1 MGVNLERNNVIH
13 LDGYHWDKE
22 KDDDK
27 PLLSQL
33 TDDLLANGFTDVG
46 PEVIKLTI
54 SDSELTSFIDKFIV
68 YHYDSDPSTVG
79 GGAFGNAY
87 EDSIKIP
94 NYTVPAVNEHDH
106 NKFVYDLPLGNGESP
121 TGQRFKYIHQAY
133 ADSVR
138 WNKRWSEFPTL
149 EQISGTTSSAS
160 YLGPNSELFAYLNP
174 HPSNMMTNETSQTLP
189 SGVTNHQSRV
199 KKIIFNIGAD
209 KYERVFNELGDIDG
223 NPIIGEQGSG
233 VFLGSNADISNTSI
247 SSQSGSLSGD
257 SDGTGDDNFPLAK
270 EIYPAAARFTEVAQ
284 FRVGQRVVGEQS
296 GAIGVITE
304 FLDVNGDPCVVGK
317 NIFEKNMMYDSELLA
332 SVRGQTATHISDGT
346 KSVIEFAG
354 AGGFNIADFDETV
367 DQVYTVITT
376 DSSDVVS
383 KLTSAGLTPD
393 YSTDGTGVTF
403 LDSAGQ
409 PVSVGNGLT
418 VTVSYGPKMLKSR
431 LPSAGMVYGGNYVPE
446 NDLVSSDDPTYAKIN
461 TRVNVEKKPYGNLQR
476 KTIFIDEWVEQ
487 TEGRQL
493 VVEALSKD
501 FFPGEKIFSEN
512 PFGDDDIDTAESTG
526 WFENFSETKP
536 TSTSGNTTVTLG
548 VKSSQFQGTNPNASI
563 SSIVYTPHRWDGT
576 GFNIPTTIESEIIN
590 VEPANFTLILSGPYA
605 RVSFNTTGGDI
616 YPRYTSKTV
625 NPAATHTSMEDYPL
639 NGSILIS
646 YESGDAIV
654 ATETRIPP
662 QSTGF
667 SNLGIKTLGEKG
679 DKTGDFGALTFSKLS
694 RFSAQTEL
702 TNVSDKN
709 TSNPMFNGSVAHGEA
724 DSLSFRIEYERE
736 KTLLNPVSSANLN
749 TSFDFNNPVV
759 INLVNDALGTSYQV
773 GDSVTISSWDS
784 ADIREASTT
793 QYFPAL
799 VIGWAR
805 YRYRFLGDRRI
816 FDEQNEYDGRGASPT
831 ERMSYVTLDMV
842 QPEDSNEFIANSG
855 EGKTFLKKDPQGGV
869 ISGNGYSAGYVGIG
883 TVAKLVYENEY
894 NKVKRCL
901 INSARGVKFSP
912 EDVTTGL
919 SASPAAS
926 LVQYKEEQ
934 LVQGNKHHFWISMDK
949 SDTFFTSDQIEPKP
963 LLGSMTISM
972 KVEDNSSPSSI
983 PVTGLQ
989 LGDIYTF
996 TVQRIKGR
1004 YTGTSADELFG
1015 DPVSL
1020 SITVESTAVSKF
1032 ASDLVSLFNDNLPE
1046 YSFEIDS
1053 ENTSNIL
1060 FRSNEVGFDLS
1071 IGYDSSNYSESLE
1084 PVRIE
1089 SDRANFGMGAVD
1101 TSVRNASSTPTGI
1114 TAINGSFGVAVK
1126 DSSGANGNYYLGGY
1140 HHKIDFALP
1149 NEAYYGDKFQF
1160 VLSGLIS
1167 QSSISETYTT
1177 PSTFDLTLEYT
1188 ADRRFNSSAALGAA
1202 VKNSVMTHSYIS
1214 KFMKVSLESNLIK
1227 FEYTPDSW
1235 AYLDKTSIHN
1245 QTGAYGL
1252 MNENSSKYTSV
1263 YNTGSSDSDPFSSI
1277 ITAATGLADDSFLV
1291 IMNEMTSNG
1300 YADIPTNVS
1309 LYDTEVWDGTQY
1321 TNNTMYVDDL
1331 PSEAVFTGQLTITP
1345 MTQYD
1350 FTDDDTGGLGPLQ
1363 TVGFVRSQ
1371 LPSSLVRQRVKIKF
1385 PFARDFGTFAD
1396 PITHLSDAVGA
1407 GFNNASTSSANATT
1421 HPTTLG
1427 GNTKYFTSYK
1437 QHVVGAAGPKFVSGA
1452 GSVYSTD
1459 GFISQGD
1466 RKGPESSFDPDLRGY
1481 HPEVSVSDNYSHYSS
1496 FPYHE
1501 CGLELESFEVITDY
1515 SIGPVVLETNDQ
1527 SNLGGVGGDQPW
1539 RIRFE
1544 VSRGYEVTDASPF
1557 IATQNYQGVGGNKGN
1572 TEFEYL
1578 KVHVATEY
1586 QIKGDGTVTSIQ
1598 SPDGLERGEFREP
1611 GFLGGVRPQYSGY
1624 VRARTHLISPE
1635 VTDFLEVQSLQ
1646 AIRTSGLNPSAG
1658 IVGFKDYNKVVA
1670 GAEGERALG
1679 GGTSDGTEA
1688 TKSEFRYEDKY
1699 LRGSSTEL
1707 VYDTPFNTGTL
1718 RMQKGFFRRTG
1729 KQERSVA
1736 LTYPMSYTLTV
1747 ADHGVVFYLRD
1758 QAASA
1763 QADDYAWFVIQR
1775 HVDSTTGVPDY
1786 DSLSQP
1792 VHCVYQTS
1800 EPPLLYSDLTPFF
1813 SVDESS
1819 GETTDR
1825 TTSVFVEGLTNQFG
1839 SRIFDFRVDEFV
1851 EQELKA
1857 FDIENQGRF
1866 RRFVVREKDVLK
1878 PWDRHV
1884 FAGISETDSHAVLNI
1899 LEQLA
1904 LNEDGQLVIQ
1914 FPNRLGSQRYF
1925 FTGKELDLIAFSDGG
1940 AVGQD
1945 TLITSDRFSTT
1956 GTTDK
1961 RRLYKALMSTKP
1973 FGNGMRVLTMVA
1985 GYGITSSQADTR
1997 LLSS

>member
-79 GGAFGNAY
+79 GGAYGNAY
-87 EDSIKIP
+87 EDPNKVP
-94 NYTVPAVNEHDH
+94 NYTVPPVNEHDH
-106 NKFVYDLPLGNGESP
+106 NKFVYDLPLTNGNTPS
-121 TGQRFKYIHQAY
+121 GQRFKFIHQAY
-133 ADSVR
+133 ADAER

-149 EQISGTTSSAS
+149 EQISGTTASAT

-174 HPSNMMTNETSQTLP
+174 HPSNMLTNETSVAGV
-189 SGVTNHQSRV
+189 SGTTSHQNSVR
-199 KKIIFNIGAD
+199 KIIFSVGAD
-209 KYERVFNELGDIDG
+209 KYERVFNDLDS
-223 NPIIGEQGSG
+223 IGEQGSG
-233 VFLGSNADISNTSI
+233 VFLGSNDEDSVTTSNV
-247 SSQSGSLSGD
+247 SGSLAGD
-257 SDGTGDDNFPLAK
+257 TGADNKPLAK

-284 FRVGQRVVGEQS
+284 FRVGQRVIGEQS
-296 GAIGVITE
+296 GAVGVVTE
-304 FLDVNGDPCVVGK
+304 FLDKDGNPCVVGR
-317 NIFEKNMMYDSELLA
+317 NIFEKNMAFDSELLA
-332 SVRGQTATHISDGT
+332 SVRGSSASSSGRSQVETELTFSTHFS
-346 KSVIEFAG
+346 
-354 AGGFNIADFDETV
+354 IADFDETV
-367 DQVYTVITT
+367 DQVYTVTIEEAGVVTKL
-376 DSSDVVS
+376 SSLGS
-383 KLTSAGLTPD
+383 SPD
-393 YSTDGTGVTF
+393 YTVSSTGITKTGSSWSQ
-403 LDSAGQ
+403 DS
-409 PVSVGNGLT
+409 T
-418 VTVSYGPKMLKSR
+418 VTISYGPKMLKSR
-431 LPSAGMVYGGNYVPE
+431 LPSSGMVYGGNYVPE
-446 NDLVSSDDPTYAKIN
+446 NDLPDSDNSTYAKIN
-461 TRVNVEKKPYGNLQR
+461 TRVNVENRPYGNLQR

-501 FFPGEKIFSEN
+501 FFPGEKVFSEN
-512 PFGDDDIDTAESTG
+512 PFGDDDVSTAAASG
-526 WFENFSETKP
+526 WFENFSDTLDVANNGQRYFDTKIP
-536 TSTSGNTTVTLG
+536 
-548 VKSSQFQGTNPNASI
+548 SSQFLGASPNAIIGAITFKPENWAGEIGPDSEWTEISASNFVVQTGGPTAIIYI
-563 SSIVYTPHRWDGT
+563 SSGT
-576 GFNIPTTIESEIIN
+576 YNYYPGSGSTTASASTSSPRRGKLDVDYE
-590 VEPANFTLILSGPYA
+590 V
-605 RVSFNTTGGDI
+605 GD
-616 YPRYTSKTV
+616 SV
-625 NPAATHTSMEDYPL
+625 
-639 NGSILIS
+639 
-646 YESGDAIV
+646 V
-654 ATETRIPP
+654 ATRTRIPP

-667 SNLGIKTLGEKG
+667 SSNGIRTLGEKG
-679 DKTGDFGALTFSKLS
+679 DKTGDFGALTFAKLS

-702 TNVSDKN
+702 TGVSDER
-709 TSNPMFNGSVAHGEA
+709 SGSSLSYSPSVGVGSQT
-724 DSLSFRIEYERE
+724 SLSFRIEFERI
-736 KTLLNPVSSANLN
+736 KTLLQARS
-749 TSFDFNNPVV
+749 TSQSFTLDSQEIV
-759 INLVNDALGTSYQV
+759 NLVNDSKGTTYSIGDAVTIGGTS
-773 GDSVTISSWDS
+773 GDNSWTA
-784 ADIREASTT
+784 ADVQAAANTSL
-793 QYFPAL
+793 FPAL
-799 VIGWAR
+799 VPGWTQNNNVSNFNR
-805 YRYRFLGDRRI
+805 QTY
-816 FDEQNEYDGRGASPT
+816 DEQNEYDGRGAAPT
-831 ERMSYVTLDMV
+831 ERMSYITLDMI
-842 QPEDSNEFIANSG
+842 QPESANDPISGSG
-855 EGKTFLKKDPQGGV
+855 EGKTFLKKDPIGGV
-869 ISGNGYSAGYVGIG
+869 VSGSGYSTGYVGIG
-883 TVAKLVYENEY
+883 TVAKLIYENEF

-919 SASPAAS
+919 STSTEAS
-926 LVQYKEEQ
+926 LVQYKEEE
-934 LVQGNKHHFWISMDK
+934 LVQGNKHHFWIALDK
-949 SDTFFTSDQIEPKP
+949 SETFFTSDQVEPKP
-963 LLGSMTISM
+963 LLGSMTLSLET
-972 KVEDNSSPSSI
+972 EDDSLSPVTI
-983 PVTGLQ
+983 TGLQ
-989 LGDIYTF
+989 LGDEYTF
-996 TVQRIKGR
+996 NFQRFKGK
-1004 YTGTSADELFG
+1004 YTGTASDVLFG
-1015 DPVSL
+1015 DPVQL
-1020 SITVESTAVSKF
+1020 DVTVESTSVSTF
-1032 ASDLVSLFNDNLPE
+1032 ASRLVDLFNDNLPE

-1053 ENTSNIL
+1053 QNTSNII
-1060 FRSNEVGFDLS
+1060 FRSNEVGFDLA
-1071 IGYDSSNYSESLE
+1071 IGYDSSTRQETKEPTRTESA
-1084 PVRIE
+1084 R
-1089 SDRANFGMGAVD
+1089 SNAGMGAVD
-1101 TSVRNASSTPTGI
+1101 TSLRNAVAAPIGVA
-1114 TAINGSFGVAVK
+1114 AINGSFGSAV
-1126 DSSGANGNYYLGGY
+1126 DTTSDADGNYYLGGY
-1140 HHKIDFALP
+1140 HHKVDFALP
-1149 NEAYYGDKFQF
+1149 SEAYYGDKFEF
-1160 VLSGLIS
+1160 VLKGLIS
-1167 QSSISETYTT
+1167 QSSTSETYST
-1177 PSTFDLTLEYT
+1177 PTTFDLTLEYV
-1188 ADRRFNSSAALGAA
+1188 ADRKYFSAAALGSAIRTS
-1202 VKNSVMTHSYIS
+1202 VMKNSYVS

-1227 FEYTPDSW
+1227 FEYNTDSW
-1235 AYLDKTSIHN
+1235 AYLDKTTIHN

-1252 MNENSSKYTSV
+1252 MNENSAKYTTV
-1263 YNTGSSDSDPFSSI
+1263 HTAGTADSDPFSSVMTG
-1277 ITAATGLADDSFLV
+1277 TASLADDAFLLM
-1291 IMNEMTSNG
+1291 MNEMTSNG
-1300 YADIPTNVS
+1300 YTDIPTTVS
-1309 LYDTEVWDGTQY
+1309 LYDMEVWDGTQY
-1321 TNNTMYVDDL
+1321 VNNTMYIDDL
-1331 PSEAVFTGQLTITP
+1331 PSEAVFTGELTVTP
-1345 MTQYD
+1345 MTMLD
-1350 FTDDDTGGLGPLQ
+1350 FNAQAAPNLGPL
-1363 TVGFVRSQ
+1363 TSVGFVRSQ
-1371 LPSSLVRQRVKIKF
+1371 LPESLGRQKVKIKF

-1396 PITHLSDAVGA
+1396 PISHLSDAVGA
-1407 GFNNASTSSANATT
+1407 GYNNASTSSSTAVS

-1437 QHVVGAAGPKFVSGA
+1437 QHVVGAAGPKFVTGA
-1452 GSVYSTD
+1452 GSTYSTD

-1466 RKGPESSFDPDLRGY
+1466 RKGPETSFDPDLRGY
-1481 HPEVSVSDNYSHYSS
+1481 HPEVSVSDNYAHYSS

-1501 CGLELESFEVITDY
+1501 CGLELESFEVISDH

-1527 SNLGGVGGDQPW
+1527 SNLGGVAGDQPW

-1572 TEFEYL
+1572 TGFEYL

-1598 SPDGLERGEFREP
+1598 SADGLERGEFREP

-1635 VTDFLEVQSLQ
+1635 VTDFLEVQSLKS
-1646 AIRTSGLNPSAG
+1646 IRTSGLNPSAG
-1658 IVGFKDYNKVVA
+1658 IVGYNDYNKVAA
-1670 GAEGERALG
+1670 GTEGERVLG
-1679 GGTSDGTEA
+1679 GGNSDGSET

-1729 KQERSVA
+1729 KQDRNVA

-1758 QAASA
+1758 QAAST

-1813 SVDESS
+1813 SVDEAS
-1819 GETTDR
+1819 GETIDR

-1945 TLITSDRFSTT
+1945 TLITSDRFSTA

>member
-87 EDSIKIP
+87 EDPTKIP
-94 NYTVPAVNEHDH
+94 NYTVPPVNEHDH
-106 NKFVYDLPLGNGESP
+106 NKFVYDLPLSSGEAP
-121 TGQRFKYIHQAY
+121 TGQRFKYIHQSY
-133 ADSVR
+133 ADATR

-149 EQISGTTSSAS
+149 EQISGTTASAS

-209 KYERVFNELGDIDG
+209 KYERVFNQLGDIDG

-233 VFLGSNADISNTSI
+233 VFLGSNADISDISI
-247 SSQSGSLSGD
+247 SSQSGSLTGD

-296 GAIGVITE
+296 GAIGVVAE
-304 FLDVNGDPCVVGK
+304 FIDANGDPCVVGK
-317 NIFEKNMMYDSELLA
+317 NIFEKNMMYDPELLA

-346 KSVIEFAG
+346 KSVLEFFAD
-354 AGGFNIADFDETV
+354 FSIADFDETV
-367 DQVYTVITT
+367 DQVYTVTTT
-376 DSSDVVS
+376 DSSDVVT
-383 KLTSAGLTPD
+383 KLISTGLTPN
-393 YSTDGTGVTF
+393 YSVDGTGITF
-403 LDSAGQ
+403 LDSSGQ

-446 NDLVSSDDPTYAKIN
+446 NDLVSSDDPTYAKVN

-487 TEGRQL
+487 TAGRQL

-512 PFGDDDIDTAESTG
+512 PFGDDDTETATSTG
-526 WFENFSETKP
+526 WFEDFSETRVVG
-536 TSTSGNTTVTLG
+536 TTGASTMELG
-548 VKSSQFQGTNPNASI
+548 IESTQFQGSSPNASI
-563 SSIVYTPHRWDGT
+563 SSVTFIPYTYNPVSKKYDL
-576 GFNIPTTIESEIIN
+576 PSTIETEAIEIESTDYNI
-590 VEPANFTLILSGPYA
+590 I
-605 RVSFNTTGGDI
+605 TTGPNARLNWDNKPSH
-616 YPRYTSKTV
+616 YPYYNSPT
-625 NPAATHTSMEDYPL
+625 ATASTNSYHYPFK
-639 NGSILIS
+639 GIVIVS
-646 YESGDAIV
+646 YESGDSIV
-654 ATETRIPP
+654 ADGTRIPP

-702 TNVSDKN
+702 TNVSDKR
-709 TSNPMFNGSVAHGEA
+709 TSNPMSTSSQGHGTA
-724 DSLSFRIEYERE
+724 DSLSFRVEYERE
-736 KTLLNPVSSANLN
+736 KTLLNPVSGSSLA
-749 TSFDFNNPVV
+749 TAFDFDNPVV
-759 INLVNDALGTSYQV
+759 VNLVNDALGTSHQV
-773 GDSVTISSWDS
+773 GDSVSVSTWSSTEI
-784 ADIREASTT
+784 ADAATT

-799 VIGWAR
+799 VIGWVR
-805 YRYRFLGDRRI
+805 YTGNPPRDKRT
-816 FDEQNEYDGRGASPT
+816 FDEQNELDGRGASPT

-842 QPEDSNEFIANSG
+842 QPEDSNEFIENSG

-869 ISGNGYSAGYVGIG
+869 ISGTGYSTGYVGIG

-972 KVEDNSSPSSI
+972 KVEDNSSPSAI

-1004 YTGTSADELFG
+1004 YTGTVADELFG
-1015 DPVSL
+1015 DPVTL
-1020 SITVESTAVSKF
+1020 SITVESTSVSKF
-1032 ASDLVSLFNDNLPE
+1032 ASDLVSLLNDNLPE

-1071 IGYDSSNYSESLE
+1071 IGYNSSDYSESSE
-1084 PVRIE
+1084 PVRVE

-1101 TSVRNASSTPTGI
+1101 TSPRTGSSSPVGV

-1126 DSSGANGNYYLGGY
+1126 DSSEANGNYYLGGY

-1149 NEAYYGDKFQF
+1149 SEAYYGDKFQF

-1167 QSSISETYTT
+1167 QSSTSETYTT

-1188 ADRRFNSSAALGAA
+1188 ADRRFNSSASLGAA
-1202 VKNSVMTHSYIS
+1202 IKNSVITHSYIS

-1263 YNTGSSDSDPFSSI
+1263 YATGSSDSDPFSSV

-1291 IMNEMTSNG
+1291 ILNEMTSNG
-1300 YADIPTNVS
+1300 YTDIPTTVS
-1309 LYDTEVWDGTQY
+1309 LYDMEVWDGTQY
-1321 TNNTMYVDDL
+1321 INNTMYVDDL
-1331 PSEAVFTGQLTITP
+1331 PTEAVFTGQLTVTP
-1345 MTQYD
+1345 VTQYD

-1363 TVGFVRSQ
+1363 TIGFVRSQ

-1407 GFNNASTSSANATT
+1407 GFNNASTSSANAVS

-1437 QHVVGAAGPKFVSGA
+1437 QHVIGAAGPKFVSGA
-1452 GSVYSTD
+1452 GSIYSTD

-1481 HPEVSVSDNYSHYSS
+1481 HPEVSISDNYAHYSS

-1501 CGLELESFEVITDY
+1501 CGLELESFEVITDH

-1557 IATQNYQGVGGNKGN
+1557 IATQNYQGVGGSKGN

-1635 VTDFLEVQSLQ
+1635 VTDYLEVQSLQ

-1658 IVGFKDYNKVVA
+1658 IVGFKDYNKVAA
-1670 GAEGERALG
+1670 GSEGERALG
-1679 GGTSDGTEA
+1679 GGTSDGTET
-1688 TKSEFRYEDKY
+1688 TKAEFRYEDKY

-1747 ADHGVVFYLRD
+1747 ADHGIVFYLRD

-1763 QADDYAWFVIQR
+1763 QSDDYAWFVIQR

-1813 SVDESS
+1813 SVDEST

-1973 FGNGMRVLTMVA
+1973 FGNGMRVLAMVA

>member
-79 GGAFGNAY
+79 GGAFGNAF
-87 EDSIKIP
+87 EDSKKIP

-106 NKFVYDLPLGNGESP
+106 NKFVYDLPLGNGEDP

-133 ADSVR
+133 ADAER

-149 EQISGTTSSAS
+149 NQISGTTSAAS

-209 KYERVFNELGDIDG
+209 KYERVFNQLDTV
-223 NPIIGEQGSG
+223 GEEGSG
-233 VFLGSNADISNTSI
+233 VFLGSNQGQDAISI
-247 SSQSGSLSGD
+247 SSQTGSLTGDNDSSGSI
-257 SDGTGDDNFPLAK
+257 DDNFPLAK

-296 GAIGVITE
+296 GAIGVVTE
-304 FLDVNGDPCVVGK
+304 FIDANGDPCVVGK
-317 NIFEKNMMYDSELLA
+317 NIFEKNMMYDPELLA

-346 KSVIEFAG
+346 KSVLEFSTD
-354 AGGFNIADFDETV
+354 FSIADFDETV
-367 DQVYTVITT
+367 DQVYTVTTT
-376 DSSDVVS
+376 DSSDVVT
-383 KLTSAGLTPD
+383 KLTSTGLTPN
-393 YSTDGTGVTF
+393 YSTNGTGITF

-409 PVSVGNGLT
+409 PVSVGNELT

-446 NDLVSSDDPTYAKIN
+446 YDLPDTEDSTHGKIL

-476 KTIFIDEWVEQ
+476 KTVFIDEWVEQ

-512 PFGDDDIDTAESTG
+512 PFGDDDNSTAELTG
-526 WFENFSETKP
+526 WAEPIDVTVNYENRYVPFTFTIAGTFNAQDHDIAVVVRPYRLVGSGTSSKREASADDQFILEGATLTSNSGQRLKNGGFSATQIQYP
-536 TSTSGNTTVTLG
+536 SGSYDYWTQSRVG
-548 VKSSQFQGTNPNASI
+548 QSNAS
-563 SSIVYTPHRWDGT
+563 
-576 GFNIPTTIESEIIN
+576 E
-590 VEPANFTLILSGPYA
+590 SGPNQLTQLLNA
-605 RVSFNTTGGDI
+605 QIIVTVSVKEPDYTTL
-616 YPRYTSKTV
+616 S
-625 NPAATHTSMEDYPL
+625 
-639 NGSILIS
+639 
-646 YESGDAIV
+646 
-654 ATETRIPP
+654 RIPP

-667 SNLGIKTLGEKG
+667 SNSGIQTLGEKG

-702 TNVSDKN
+702 TNVADKTTGN
-709 TSNPMFNGSVAHGEA
+709 DVVHQGNVGTGSAE
-724 DSLSFRIEYERE
+724 SLSFRIEFERE
-736 KTLLNPVSSANLN
+736 KSLLDKISPI
-749 TSFDFNNPVV
+749 TDEFDVNNQV
-759 INLVNDALGTSYQV
+759 IVNLVNDSLGTSHQV
-773 GDSVTISSWDS
+773 GDSFTVSSWDNDDVRN
-784 ADIREASTT
+784 AATT

-799 VIGWAR
+799 VVGWIKSR
-805 YRYRFLGDRRI
+805 SPLPSGMQRVT

-842 QPEDSNEFIANSG
+842 QPEESNEFIVNSG

-869 ISGNGYSAGYVGIG
+869 ISGTGYSTGYVGIG

-919 SASPAAS
+919 STSTEAS
-926 LVQYKEEQ
+926 LVQYKEEE
-934 LVQGNKHHFWISMDK
+934 LVQGNKHHFWIALDK
-949 SDTFFTSDQIEPKP
+949 SETFFTSDQIEPKP
-963 LLGSMTISM
+963 LLGSMTLSM
-972 KVEDNSSPSSI
+972 KTEDDSSPS
-983 PVTGLQ
+983 PMAVTGMQ
-989 LGDIYTF
+989 LGDVYTF
-996 TVQRIKGR
+996 TLQRIKGR
-1004 YTGTSADELFG
+1004 YTGTSSDVLFG
-1015 DPVSL
+1015 DPVIVQ
-1020 SITVESTAVSKF
+1020 ITVESTSISDF
-1032 ASDLVSLFNDNLPE
+1032 ALELSNELNDNLPE

-1071 IGYDSSNYSESLE
+1071 IGYNSVNYSESLE
-1084 PVRIE
+1084 PVRVE
-1089 SDRANFGMGAVD
+1089 SDRANFGMGSVD
-1101 TSVRNASSTPTGI
+1101 TSTRNASSSPVGV

-1126 DSSGANGNYYLGGY
+1126 DSSDANGNYYLGGY
-1140 HHKIDFALP
+1140 HHKVDFALP
-1149 NEAYYGDKFQF
+1149 SEAYYGDKFEF
-1160 VLSGLIS
+1160 VLSGLIT
-1167 QSSISETYTT
+1167 QSSTSETYTT
-1177 PSTFDLTLEYT
+1177 PSTFDLTLEYI
-1188 ADRRFNSSAALGAA
+1188 ADRRFSSSAALGAA
-1202 VKNSVMTHSYIS
+1202 IKNSVITNSYIS

-1235 AYLDKTSIHN
+1235 AYLDKTTIHN

-1252 MNENSSKYTSV
+1252 MNENSSKYSTV
-1263 YNTGSSDSDPFSSI
+1263 YTTGSSDSDPFSSV

-1300 YADIPTNVS
+1300 YTDIPTNVS
-1309 LYDTEVWDGTQY
+1309 LYDMEVWDGTQY
-1321 TNNTMYVDDL
+1321 INNTMYVSDL
-1331 PSEAVFTGQLTITP
+1331 PSESVFTGQLTVTP

-1363 TVGFVRSQ
+1363 TIGFVRSQ
-1371 LPSSLVRQRVKIKF
+1371 LPSSLVRQKVKIKF

-1407 GFNNASTSSANATT
+1407 SYNNSSTSSADATT

-1437 QHVVGAAGPKFVSGA
+1437 QHVIGAAGPRFVSEA
-1452 GSVYSTD
+1452 GTTYSSK

-1466 RKGPESSFDPDLRGY
+1466 RKGPETSFDPDLRGF
-1481 HPEVSVSDNYSHYSS
+1481 HPEVSVSDNYAHYSS

-1501 CGLELESFEVITDY
+1501 CGLELESFELISDH

-1527 SNLGGVGGDQPW
+1527 SNLGGVAGDQPW

-1557 IATQNYQGVGGNKGN
+1557 IATQNYQGVGGSKGN

-1598 SPDGLERGEFREP
+1598 SADGLEKGEFREP

-1646 AIRTSGLNPSAG
+1646 SIRTSGLNPSAG
-1658 IVGFKDYNKVVA
+1658 IVGFKDYNKVAA
-1670 GAEGERALG
+1670 GTEDERILG
-1679 GGTSDGTEA
+1679 GGTSDGTET
-1688 TKSEFRYEDKY
+1688 TKAEFRYEDKY

-1747 ADHGVVFYLRD
+1747 ADHGIVFYLRD

-1763 QADDYAWFVIQR
+1763 QSDDYAWFVIQR

-1819 GETTDR
+1819 GETIDR
-1825 TTSVFVEGLTNQFG
+1825 TTSIFVEGLTNQFG
-1839 SRIFDFRVDEFV
+1839 SRVFDFRVDEFV

-1973 FGNGMRVLTMVA
+1973 FGNGMRVLAMVA

>member
-87 EDSIKIP
+87 EDPTKIP

-106 NKFVYDLPLGNGESP
+106 NKFVYDLPLGNGENP

-133 ADSVR
+133 ADSER

-149 EQISGTTSSAS
+149 EQISGSTSAAS

-189 SGVTNHQSRV
+189 SGVVNHQSRV

-209 KYERVFNELGDIDG
+209 KYERVFNQLDTV
-223 NPIIGEQGSG
+223 GEQGSG
-233 VFLGSNADISNTSI
+233 VFLGSNQGEDAISI
-247 SSQSGSLSGD
+247 SSQTGSLTGD
-257 SDGTGDDNFPLAK
+257 SDGNGDDNFPLGK

-284 FRVGQRVVGEQS
+284 FRVGQRVIGEQS
-296 GAIGVITE
+296 GAIGVVTE
-304 FLDVNGDPCVVGK
+304 FIDANGDPCVVGK
-317 NIFEKNMMYDSELLA
+317 NIFEKNMMYDPELLA
-332 SVRGQTATHISDGT
+332 RVRGQTATHISDGT
-346 KSVIEFAG
+346 KSVIDFAG
-354 AGGFNIADFDETV
+354 AGGFNVADFDETV
-367 DQVYTVITT
+367 DQVYTVTTT
-376 DSSDVVS
+376 DSSDVVT
-383 KLTSAGLTPD
+383 KLTSTGLTPE
-393 YSTDGTGVTF
+393 YSVDGTGITF

-418 VTVSYGPKMLKSR
+418 VTISYGPKMLKSR
-431 LPSAGMVYGGNYVPE
+431 LPSSGMVYGGNYVPE
-446 NDLVSSDDPTYAKIN
+446 NDLPDSDDSTYAKVN
-461 TRVNVEKKPYGNLQR
+461 TRINVEKKPYGNLQR
-476 KTIFIDEWVEQ
+476 KTVFIDEWVEQ

-512 PFGDDDIDTAESTG
+512 PFGDDDVATAESTG
-526 WFENFSETKP
+526 WSASTVLTKDFEAAYSGTTFAINGTFNAQDHEVNVVVRPYRLVGTGASSTVEPSIEDEFALTGATL
-536 TSTSGNTTVTLG
+536 TSQSGIRLSNGAFAQSQIQVPSG
-548 VKSSQFQGTNPNASI
+548 GYAYWVQGSVGRSNAYESSQQSQSNQLYNAQVI
-563 SSIVYTPHRWDGT
+563 ITVSSKEANYT
-576 GFNIPTTIESEIIN
+576 
-590 VEPANFTLILSGPYA
+590 TLS
-605 RVSFNTTGGDI
+605 
-616 YPRYTSKTV
+616 
-625 NPAATHTSMEDYPL
+625 
-639 NGSILIS
+639 
-646 YESGDAIV
+646 
-654 ATETRIPP
+654 RIPP

-667 SNLGIKTLGEKG
+667 SNSGIKTLGEKG
-679 DKTGDFGALTFSKLS
+679 DRTGDFGALTFSKLS

-709 TSNPMFNGSVAHGEA
+709 TNNNVAVTSQGHGIA

-736 KTLLNPVSSANLN
+736 KTLLNPVSSSNLS
-749 TSFDFNNPVV
+749 TAFDFDNPVV
-759 INLVNDALGTSYQV
+759 VNLVNDALGTSHQV
-773 GDSVTISSWDS
+773 GDSVTVSTWSSDEI
-784 ADIREASTT
+784 AQAATT

-799 VIGWAR
+799 VIGWTKYTGR
-805 YRYRFLGDRRI
+805 MPNDRRT

-842 QPEDSNEFIANSG
+842 QPEESNEFIVNSG

-869 ISGNGYSAGYVGIG
+869 ISGTGYSTGYVGIG
-883 TVAKLVYENEY
+883 TVAKLIYENEY

-919 SASPAAS
+919 STSTEAS
-926 LVQYKEEQ
+926 LVQYKEEE
-934 LVQGNKHHFWISMDK
+934 LVQGNKHHFWIALDK
-949 SDTFFTSDQIEPKP
+949 SETFFTSDQIEPKP
-963 LLGSMTISM
+963 LLGSMTLSM
-972 KVEDNSSPSSI
+972 KTEDNSSPTPLS
-983 PVTGLQ
+983 VTGMQ
-989 LGDIYTF
+989 LGDVYTF
-996 TVQRIKGR
+996 TLQRIKGR
-1004 YTGTSADELFG
+1004 YTGTSSDVLFG
-1015 DPVSL
+1015 DPVTVQ
-1020 SITVESTAVSKF
+1020 ITVESTSISAF
-1032 ASDLVSLFNDNLPE
+1032 ALELANELNDNLPE

-1071 IGYDSSNYSESLE
+1071 VGYNSANYSESLE
-1084 PVRIE
+1084 PVRVE
-1089 SDRANFGMGAVD
+1089 SDRANFGMSAVD
-1101 TSVRNASSTPTGI
+1101 TSTRNASSAPVGV

-1126 DSSGANGNYYLGGY
+1126 DSSDATGNYYLGGY
-1140 HHKIDFALP
+1140 RHKVDFALP
-1149 NEAYYGDKFQF
+1149 SEAYYGDKFEF
-1160 VLSGLIS
+1160 TLSGLIS

-1177 PSTFDLTLEYT
+1177 PSTFDLTLEYV

-1202 VKNSVMTHSYIS
+1202 IKNSVITNSYIS

-1252 MNENSSKYTSV
+1252 MNENSSKYSTV
-1263 YNTGSSDSDPFSSI
+1263 YTAGSADSDPFSSV

-1291 IMNEMTSNG
+1291 ILNEMTSNG
-1300 YADIPTNVS
+1300 YTDIPTNVS
-1309 LYDTEVWDGTQY
+1309 LYDMEVWDGTQY
-1321 TNNTMYVDDL
+1321 INNTMYVSDL
-1331 PSEAVFTGQLTITP
+1331 PSEAVFTGQFTVTP

-1363 TVGFVRSQ
+1363 TIGFVRSQ
-1371 LPSSLVRQRVKIKF
+1371 LPSSLVRQKVKIKF

-1407 GFNNASTSSANATT
+1407 SYNNLSISTADATT
-1421 HPTTLG
+1421 HPSTLG

-1437 QHVVGAAGPKFVSGA
+1437 QHVIGAAGPKFVSEA
-1452 GSVYSTD
+1452 GTTYSSK

-1466 RKGPESSFDPDLRGY
+1466 RKGPETSFDPDLRGY
-1481 HPEVSVSDNYSHYSS
+1481 HPEVSVSDNYAHYSS

-1501 CGLELESFEVITDY
+1501 CGLELESFEVIADH

-1527 SNLGGVGGDQPW
+1527 SNLGGVAGDQPW

-1557 IATQNYQGVGGNKGN
+1557 IATQNYQGVGGSKGN

-1598 SPDGLERGEFREP
+1598 SADGLEKGEFREP

-1635 VTDFLEVQSLQ
+1635 VTDYLEVQSLK

-1658 IVGFKDYNKVVA
+1658 IVGFKDYSKVAA
-1670 GAEGERALG
+1670 GTEDERILG
-1679 GGTSDGTEA
+1679 GGTSDGTET
-1688 TKSEFRYEDKY
+1688 TKAEFRYEDKY

-1747 ADHGVVFYLRD
+1747 ADHGIVFYLRD

-1813 SVDESS
+1813 SVDEST

-1973 FGNGMRVLTMVA
+1973 FGNGMRVLAMVA

>member
-1 MGVNLERNNVIH
+1 
-13 LDGYHWDKE
+13 
-22 KDDDK
+22 
-27 PLLSQL
+27 
-33 TDDLLANGFTDVG
+33 
-46 PEVIKLTI
+46 
-54 SDSELTSFIDKFIV
+54 
-68 YHYDSDPSTVG
+68 
-79 GGAFGNAY
+79 
-87 EDSIKIP
+87 
-94 NYTVPAVNEHDH
+94 
-106 NKFVYDLPLGNGESP
+106 
-121 TGQRFKYIHQAY
+121 
-133 ADSVR
+133 
-138 WNKRWSEFPTL
+138 
-149 EQISGTTSSAS
+149 
-160 YLGPNSELFAYLNP
+160 
-174 HPSNMMTNETSQTLP
+174 
-189 SGVTNHQSRV
+189 
-199 KKIIFNIGAD
+199 
-209 KYERVFNELGDIDG
+209 
-223 NPIIGEQGSG
+223 
-233 VFLGSNADISNTSI
+233 
-247 SSQSGSLSGD
+247 
-257 SDGTGDDNFPLAK
+257 
-270 EIYPAAARFTEVAQ
+270 
-284 FRVGQRVVGEQS
+284 
-296 GAIGVITE
+296 
-304 FLDVNGDPCVVGK
+304 
-317 NIFEKNMMYDSELLA
+317 
-332 SVRGQTATHISDGT
+332 
-346 KSVIEFAG
+346 
-354 AGGFNIADFDETV
+354 
-367 DQVYTVITT
+367 
-376 DSSDVVS
+376 
-383 KLTSAGLTPD
+383 
-393 YSTDGTGVTF
+393 
-403 LDSAGQ
+403 
-409 PVSVGNGLT
+409 
-418 VTVSYGPKMLKSR
+418 
-431 LPSAGMVYGGNYVPE
+431 
-446 NDLVSSDDPTYAKIN
+446 
-461 TRVNVEKKPYGNLQR
+461 
-476 KTIFIDEWVEQ
+476 
-487 TEGRQL
+487 
-493 VVEALSKD
+493 
-501 FFPGEKIFSEN
+501 
-512 PFGDDDIDTAESTG
+512 
-526 WFENFSETKP
+526 
-536 TSTSGNTTVTLG
+536 
-548 VKSSQFQGTNPNASI
+548 
-563 SSIVYTPHRWDGT
+563 
-576 GFNIPTTIESEIIN
+576 
-590 VEPANFTLILSGPYA
+590 
-605 RVSFNTTGGDI
+605 
-616 YPRYTSKTV
+616 
-625 NPAATHTSMEDYPL
+625 
-639 NGSILIS
+639 
-646 YESGDAIV
+646 
-654 ATETRIPP
+654 
-662 QSTGF
+662 
-667 SNLGIKTLGEKG
+667 
-679 DKTGDFGALTFSKLS
+679 
-694 RFSAQTEL
+694 
-702 TNVSDKN
+702 
-709 TSNPMFNGSVAHGEA
+709 
-724 DSLSFRIEYERE
+724 
-736 KTLLNPVSSANLN
+736 
-749 TSFDFNNPVV
+749 
-759 INLVNDALGTSYQV
+759 
-773 GDSVTISSWDS
+773 
-784 ADIREASTT
+784 
-793 QYFPAL
+793 
-799 VIGWAR
+799 
-805 YRYRFLGDRRI
+805 
-816 FDEQNEYDGRGASPT
+816 
-831 ERMSYVTLDMV
+831 
-842 QPEDSNEFIANSG
+842 
-855 EGKTFLKKDPQGGV
+855 
-869 ISGNGYSAGYVGIG
+869 
-883 TVAKLVYENEY
+883 
-894 NKVKRCL
+894 
-901 INSARGVKFSP
+901 
-912 EDVTTGL
+912 
-919 SASPAAS
+919 
-926 LVQYKEEQ
+926 
-934 LVQGNKHHFWISMDK
+934 
-949 SDTFFTSDQIEPKP
+949 
-963 LLGSMTISM
+963 
-972 KVEDNSSPSSI
+972 
-983 PVTGLQ
+983 
-989 LGDIYTF
+989 
-996 TVQRIKGR
+996 
-1004 YTGTSADELFG
+1004 
-1015 DPVSL
+1015 
-1020 SITVESTAVSKF
+1020 
-1032 ASDLVSLFNDNLPE
+1032 
-1046 YSFEIDS
+1046 
-1053 ENTSNIL
+1053 
-1060 FRSNEVGFDLS
+1060 
-1071 IGYDSSNYSESLE
+1071 
-1084 PVRIE
+1084 
-1089 SDRANFGMGAVD
+1089 
-1101 TSVRNASSTPTGI
+1101 
-1114 TAINGSFGVAVK
+1114 
-1126 DSSGANGNYYLGGY
+1126 
-1140 HHKIDFALP
+1140 
-1149 NEAYYGDKFQF
+1149 
-1160 VLSGLIS
+1160 
-1167 QSSISETYTT
+1167 
-1177 PSTFDLTLEYT
+1177 
-1188 ADRRFNSSAALGAA
+1188 
-1202 VKNSVMTHSYIS
+1202 
-1214 KFMKVSLESNLIK
+1214 
-1227 FEYTPDSW
+1227 
-1235 AYLDKTSIHN
+1235 
-1245 QTGAYGL
+1245 
-1252 MNENSSKYTSV
+1252 
-1263 YNTGSSDSDPFSSI
+1263 
-1277 ITAATGLADDSFLV
+1277 
-1291 IMNEMTSNG
+1291 
-1300 YADIPTNVS
+1300 
-1309 LYDTEVWDGTQY
+1309 
-1321 TNNTMYVDDL
+1321 MYVDDL

-1635 VTDFLEVQSLQ
+1635 VTDFLEVQSLK

-1658 IVGFKDYNKVVA
+1658 IVGLKDYNKVTA
-1670 GAEGERALG
+1670 GVEDERILG
-1679 GGTSDGTEA
+1679 GGTSDGTET
-1688 TKSEFRYEDKY
+1688 TKAEFRYEDKY